1 MRNILLLHALG
12 QGTFDSAE
20 VRAYGSVENLI
31 ASDVLAGVPNREK
44 SLTQLWEAA
53 NLLDAPEAEKSAEN
67 EAPSPINS
75 REDGEGAD
83 GVVAEQPTND

>member
-12 QGTFDSAE
+12 QDTFDSAE

-31 ASDVLAGVPNREK
+31 ASDVLAGVPHREK

-53 NLLDAPEAEKSAEN
+53 NLPDVSQTETE
-67 EAPSPINS
+67 
-75 REDGEGAD
+75 
-83 GVVAEQPTND
+83 EQA